1 MTPKPNEKTPP
12 ASGAVS
18 ITPELRTTI
27 SIPQPNNAAL
37 QAALNKAARAY
48 VARGWKLIPLAANE
62 KTPIKGFKF
71 TDPNN
76 CIATVEVVNEY
87 WPLDKTTNYNI
98 GIHASGSG
106 LFVVDFDTA
115 KPDYA
120 GHDLFTAL
128 MVDDAANQPPF
139 YRSRNGGYHLYFR
152 HDHTTKPLHNT
163 QSELAPGVDTKGVNG
178 YVVAPPSVVY
188 GHDGI
193 NLKQKYYAEYRTDPD
208 SLTFTVL
215 PIVPDWLIDMLAARA
230 ERQADIKRLET
241 TPPPPPPKPL
251 PSDER
256 AQHEPWYQKVFKN
269 RLNSAKNMILDAPDG
284 KRHETR
290 YLAGR
295 LLGGAMQSMANLG
308 YMTDPSSDDDAA
320 NILYHTRQPAANQ
333 RREYNQILEGIN
345 IGRRIPLELPP
356 PDKTPTRQA
365 PIKAARIDGEAH
377 DMETIDNATV
387 ALIQAATWQYTHGKY
402 RNSDIGNGE
411 RFVEA
416 TNGRLRFVSALNQWY
431 FWNGQRWQQIAPAY
445 VLIAAQIVAKEIL
458 LEAHGAPEKE
468 RNEYTKWAYT
478 SQSAGKVEAMLKMAE
493 PYLTRSIDEMDSEK
507 TAHLLT
513 VANGTIDLRTGRL
526 EASNPNNNITK
537 MTPITYNPTATAPRW
552 QAFLNKIFNN
562 DVELITYIQRAVG
575 YSLTGATDSQCLFF
589 LYGNG
594 ANGKS
599 TFITVLEYLL
609 NGADHDRKPE
619 YYKTTTIEAILT
631 STASQGGANPFLVDM
646 VGMRLIT
653 ANELPANRRLNE
665 ELTKQL
671 TGSDTVTTRQ
681 LYGAAFSFRPQFKLW
696 ISGNYKPRISGQD
709 HGIWRRIRL
718 IPFTH
723 TFTDTE
729 KRPSAEVKREFIE
742 ELPGILNWAVRGAV
756 EWYGLGDQRAA
767 FTPPDIVNE
776 AVSEYRNEEDLILQF
791 MTACCI
797 VADNASANKKAVWQQ
812 FEMWCKDQGE
822 RHRYTAQAFSQE
834 LKRRGFVDYG
844 SGKLLWRGIGLLT
857 DKQLDI

>member
-458 LEAHGAPEKE
+458 QEAYTAPEDK
-468 RNEYTKWAYT
+468 RNEYGKWAAT

-537 MTPITYNPTATAPRW
+537 MTPITYTPTATAPRW

-718 IPFTH
+718 IPFTY
-723 TFTDTE
+723 TFTATE
-729 KRPSAEVKREFIE
+729 QRAPAEVKREFIE

-822 RHRYTAQAFSQE
+822 RHGYTAQAFSQE
-834 LKRRGFVDYG
+834 LKLRWFVDYG
-844 SGKLLWRGIGLLT
+844 SGKLLWRGIG
-857 DKQLDI
+857 